1 MSSGPPGCLP
11 PPTVGFGSRDP
22 SLVWHNACFTL
33 CEELRKLT
41 VRLIECRS
49 GAQMLTSTLP
59 HRRLDL
65 PQLLTAAVSAVAAA
79 CLTVMLGLLAFAG
92 GTRLVFQDKVLPGVS
107 AAGVDLSGLNRAQI
121 EAALEEALPYPQQ
134 GAVVLQDSG
143 RYWAAAPAE
152 LGLAIDGPSMAEQAL
167 TVGRQGNLQEQ
178 LSGQSRAWAQG
189 VDLPLAVV
197 FNHQAATAY
206 LERVASEI
214 DHPPVEAEIRLQDGQ
229 VEAIPGRVGRMLDIE
244 ATLTALEPAFAQQQ
258 DLGLVLP
265 VRELRPRILDAEA
278 EAALAR
284 TLLSRPLVLKA
295 DDAGPWTL
303 EPAELAAMLEFTP
316 SGDPA
321 RYALELSPG
330 QLSSMLDELAPG
342 LERNPENARFIFND
356 DTRQLDLL
364 REAVAGRSLDTQAS
378 IQAIGQAINRGESEV
393 PLAFHTQQPAVR
405 SDATAESLGITE
417 SVVAVSTY
425 FSGSSEGR
433 IQNIRTAAQ
442 QFHGYLVAPGETVS
456 MADLLGDIS
465 LDTGYTEALIIYG
478 DRTIQGVGGGVC
490 QVSTTLFR
498 AAFFGGYPIVERY
511 PHAYRVLYYEQG
523 PKSPGP
529 GMDATVFVPRVDFK
543 FTNDT
548 PHWLLMETYL
558 YGEQL
563 LWKFYST
570 SDGRTVEWSSSG
582 ARNVVEAPKPLYR
595 ENDDLKKGK
604 IKQVDYEADGMD
616 VTVYRTV
623 TRQGEVLHQDTIKTH
638 YLPWRAIYEFGPG
651 TKLPDDVEVE
661 D

>member
-1 MSSGPPGCLP
+1 
-11 PPTVGFGSRDP
+11 
-22 SLVWHNACFTL
+22 
-33 CEELRKLT
+33 
-41 VRLIECRS
+41 
-49 GAQMLTSTLP
+49 MLTSTLP
-59 HRRLDL
+59 RRRLDL
-65 PQLLTAAVSAVAAA
+65 PGLLTAAVTTLAAA
-79 CLTVMLGLLAFAG
+79 CLAVMLGLLAFAG
-92 GTRLVFQDKVLPGVS
+92 GTRAVFQDRALPGVS
-107 AAGVDLSGLNRAQI
+107 AGGIDLSGLTQEQI

-143 RYWAAAPAE
+143 RYWAATPAE
-152 LGLAIDGPSMAEQAL
+152 LGLAIDGPSMAERAL
-167 TVGRQGNLQEQ
+167 AVGRQGSLQAQ
-178 LSGQSRAWAQG
+178 LNEQSRTWAQG
-189 VDLPLAVV
+189 IDLPLALV
-197 FNHQAATAY
+197 FDHQVATAY
-206 LERVASEI
+206 LEGVASET
-214 DHPPVEAEIRLQDGQ
+214 DRPPVEAGIRLQDGQ
-229 VEAIPGRVGRMLDIE
+229 VEATPGSVGRVLDVE
-244 ATLTALEPAFAQQQ
+244 ATLAALEPAFSQQQ
-258 DLGLVLP
+258 DVGLVLP
-265 VRELRPRILDAEA
+265 VSEIRPHILDAEA
-278 EAALAR
+278 DAALAR

-303 EPAELAAMLEFTP
+303 EPAELAAMLAFTP
-316 SGDPA
+316 SADPA

-330 QLSSMLDELAPG
+330 QLSSMLDELAPD
-342 LERNPENARFIFND
+342 LERKPENARFIFND
-356 DTRQLDLL
+356 ESRQLELL
-364 REAVAGRSLDTQAS
+364 REAVVGRSLDTQAS
-378 IQAIGQAINRGESEV
+378 IEAIEHAINRGESEV
-393 PLAFHTQQPAVR
+393 TLAFQTQEPTVR

-417 SVVAVSTY
+417 NVVSVSTY

-433 IQNIRTAAQ
+433 IQNIRTAAS

-456 MADLLGDIS
+456 MAELLGDIS
-465 LDTGYTEALIIYG
+465 LDTGYTEALIIFG

-498 AAFFGGYPIVERY
+498 AAFNGGYPIVERY

-523 PKSPGP
+523 PNSPGP

-548 PHWLLMETYL
+548 PYWLLMETYL

-563 LWKFYST
+563 VWKFYST

-582 ARNVVEAPKPLYR
+582 PRNEVEAPKPLYR

-616 VTVYRTV
+616 VTIYRTV
-623 TRQGEVLHQDTIKTH
+623 TRQAEVLHEDAIKTH

-651 TKLPDDVEVE
+651 TELPDDVEVE